1 MKIKMNREK
10 LGAALQAVGN
20 IVPTRHMRPILQN
33 FKLEPVEGKGPVE
46 LELSATDLEVGIRCR
61 MLPDTVESPK
71 AIVLPVQVLIGIV
84 RESRGEEISI
94 EVDGSE
100 ATVEVGGGR
109 FSLVLACEEDYPE
122 VPRFSDAKEEILS
135 MPVGEL
141 VTLIQRTV
149 FAVAT
154 EPGRYAINGVLLQVQ
169 GKDINMVATDGRRLA
184 HARRKLEKASKI
196 ETSVIVPPKMLRE
209 IEKVAAT
216 VEEKSE
222 VRLALFSNQLLASI
236 GSTTLVGR
244 LVEGN
249 YPKWQDVIPKE
260 VGKIIKI
267 VREDFLSSLRQAQLL
282 TSMESQAVTLYV
294 SQKRVKI
301 GSRTPERGA
310 ADVEM
315 EVAYEGEEIRVA
327 FNPAFLIDVLRVLP
341 AEEITLELGGAK
353 RPGVIRDGDR
363 YTYVMMPV
371 TVRE

>member
-10 LGAALQAVGN
+10 LGLALQAIGN

-33 FKLEPVEGKGPVE
+33 FKLELAEGEALE

-61 MLPDTVESPK
+61 MLPDIVEAPK

-94 EVDGSE
+94 EVDGTE

-109 FSLVLACEEDYPE
+109 FSLVLAREEDFPE
-122 VPRFSDAKEEILS
+122 VARFSDAEGELLS
-135 MPVGEL
+135 IPIGEL

-169 GKDINMVATDGRRLA
+169 GKDIDMVATDGRRLA
-184 HARRKLEKASKI
+184 HARRKLEKASKVRMSI
-196 ETSVIVPPKMLRE
+196 IIPPKMLRE
-209 IEKVAAT
+209 IERVAAT
-216 VEEKSE
+216 VSEEDE
-222 VRLALFSNQLLASI
+222 IRLAIGSNQLLASI
-236 GSTTLVGR
+236 GDTTLVGR

-260 VGKIIKI
+260 AGKIVKI
-267 VREDFLSSLRQAQLL
+267 MKEEFLSSLRQAQLL
-282 TSMESQAVTLYV
+282 TSMESQAVTLHV
-294 SQKRVKI
+294 SKKRVKI

-310 ADVEM
+310 ANVEI
-315 EVAYEGEEIRVA
+315 EVTYEGEDMRVA

-341 AEEITLELGGAK
+341 AEEIHLELGGAK
-353 RPGVIRDGDR
+353 RPGVIRDGDC